1 MYGLWAPLPTY
12 LCHFHAH
19 VPHDL
24 TDLRE
29 PDERIR
35 EFHDL
40 G

>member
-1 MYGLWAPLPTY
+1 MPGMGASLPTY
-12 LCHFHAH
+12 LGHFHTH
-19 VPHDL
+19 VSHDL